1 MSEQSRK
8 IKAAIERSRKA
19 ISLKP
24 SLGLGTGISKS
35 RIVDGLRCEITEG
48 KWTLHTDMPE
58 GGGGE
63 ASAPT
68 PGVFGRAA
76 LGSCLAI
83 GYAMKAAE
91 RNITLNSIEVEVQAT
106 YDDGPLF
113 GTRNDIPPGYLQ
125 VKYIVRVESDAPEK
139 EIIDLI
145 DAADKCS
152 PYLDIF
158 SRAQDCVREV
168 EVLSSKII

>member
-1 MSEQSRK
+1 MSSQSAK

-19 ISLKP
+19 MSLKP

-91 RNITLNSIEVEVQAT
+91 RSITLNSVE
-106 YDDGPLF
+106 
-113 GTRNDIPPGYLQ
+113 
-125 VKYIVRVESDAPEK
+125 
-139 EIIDLI
+139 
-145 DAADKCS
+145 
-152 PYLDIF
+152 
-158 SRAQDCVREV
+158 
-168 EVLSSKII
+168 

>member
-1 MSEQSRK
+1 MT
-8 IKAAIERSRKA
+8 
-19 ISLKP
+19 LKP
-24 SLGLGTGISKS
+24 SLGLGTGVSKS
-35 RIVDGLRCEITEG
+35 RVVNGLRCEITEG
-48 KWTLHTDMPE
+48 DWTLHTDMPE
-58 GGGGE
+58 GAGG
-63 ASAPT
+63 ARSAPT
-68 PGVFGRAA
+68 PGVLGRAA
-76 LGSCLAI
+76 LGSCLAM
-83 GYAMKAAE
+83 GYVMKAAE
-91 RNITLNSIEVEVQAT
+91 RNITLNSVEVEVQAT

-125 VKYIVRVESDAPEK
+125 VKYIVRVESDASEK
-139 EIIDLI
+139 EIMDLL